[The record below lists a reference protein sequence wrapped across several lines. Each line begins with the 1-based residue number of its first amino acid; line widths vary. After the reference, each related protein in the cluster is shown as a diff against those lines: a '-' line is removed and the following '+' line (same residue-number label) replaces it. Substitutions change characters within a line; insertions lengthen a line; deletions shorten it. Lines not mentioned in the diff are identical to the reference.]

1 MMNQNLC
8 LKYYPPQENAE
19 FKGDYILKAD
29 EDTCRTLLNLLC
41 NIKDTGLVKL
51 SINQE
56 KAVDEDLNFI
66 VEIFSGVEFHYLDIE
81 DEIKVER
88 KDKVIIFYLTKV
100 TIDQYKQSLEMMID
114 GDNEFGLP
122 LYELKKNKSKS

>member
-1 MMNQNLC
+1 M
-8 LKYYPPQENAE
+8 
-19 FKGDYILKAD
+19 
-29 EDTCRTLLNLLC
+29 
-41 NIKDTGLVKL
+41 KL
-51 SINQE
+51 SINKE
-56 KAVDEDLNFI
+56 KAVVEDSNFI
-66 VEIFSGVEFHYLDIE
+66 VEIFSAVEFHYLDIE

-122 LYELKKNKSKS
+122 LYELKKTDQRVSREIKYLWFWSQQN